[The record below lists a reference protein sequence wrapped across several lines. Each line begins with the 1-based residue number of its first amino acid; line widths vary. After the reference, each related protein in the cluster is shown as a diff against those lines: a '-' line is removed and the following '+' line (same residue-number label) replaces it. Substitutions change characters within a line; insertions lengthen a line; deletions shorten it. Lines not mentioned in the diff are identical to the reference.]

1 MRVPVLL
8 LFSILAGC
16 QTPDT
21 TEGDTSASSG
31 GTPGTTTSSSSSTTT
46 SSSGDLDT
54 STGTT
59 DATTGEPAPCNGSAA
74 LCERPFDAV
83 VFPGTHNSV
92 AATQSG
98 FGPLNANQTNPVAEQ
113 LEDGIRVLLLD
124 VTYDDDG
131 ETVLCHGPCALGS
144 RPHVEVLAEIRA
156 FLEDN
161 PREVLSIIYQDSV
174 APEDI
179 VADIESTDLLEL
191 VYTHDGASWPTLGE
205 MIEADTRLLVTA
217 EVAGPP
223 PAWLHWVW
231 DLAWDT
237 PYTFTSLESFSCEL
251 GRGEQGNA
259 LFLLNHWLS
268 TEAGLPDASRAAEA
282 NAADVLLARVHECRD
297 SRGRTPTFIAV
308 DFYEQGDLFE
318 VVDMLNAEFSG

>member
-1 MRVPVLL
+1 MW
-8 LFSILAGC
+8 LACTLVGGC
-16 QTPDT
+16 SAPDS
-21 TEGDTSASSG
+21 TEGDTTGSSG
-31 GTPGTTTSSSSSTTT
+31 DATTTGTTSSSSTQSG
-46 SSSGDLDT
+46 SSGDEQTT
-54 STGTT
+54 STSS
-59 DATTGEPAPCNGSAA
+59 DSTGETAAPCNGSVA

>member
-8 LFSILAGC
+8 LSVILAGC
-16 QTPDT
+16 QPPDS
-21 TEGDTSASSG
+21 TEGDNRGSTGEVA
-31 GTPGTTTSSSSSTTT
+31 TTTSSSSSTTT
-46 SSSGDLDT
+46 SSSGDPDT

-59 DATTGEPAPCNGSAA
+59 EATTGEASPCNGSAA
-74 LCERPFDAV
+74 LCDRTFDAV

-92 AATQSG
+92 AARESG
-98 FGPLNANQTNPVAEQ
+98 FSSINANQTHPIVDQ

-124 VTYDDDG
+124 VTYDDAGD
-131 ETVLCHGPCALGS
+131 TVLCHGPCALGS
-144 RPHVEVLAEIRA
+144 RPHVEVLGEIRT

-161 PREVLSIIYQDSV
+161 PRDVLSIIYEDSV

-179 VADIESTDLLEL
+179 VADIESTGLIDL

-223 PAWLHWVW
+223 PPWLHWIW

-237 PYTFTSLESFSCEL
+237 PYTFTTLESFSCEL
-251 GRGEQGNA
+251 NRGELGNA
-259 LFLLNHWLS
+259 LFLVNHWLS
-268 TEAGLPDASRAAEA
+268 TEAGLPDASRAAEVNTA
-282 NAADVLLARVHECRD
+282 EVLLARVQDCRD
-297 SRGRTPTFIAV
+297 SMGRTPTFIAV

-318 VVDMLNAEFSG
+318 VVDMLNAQAP